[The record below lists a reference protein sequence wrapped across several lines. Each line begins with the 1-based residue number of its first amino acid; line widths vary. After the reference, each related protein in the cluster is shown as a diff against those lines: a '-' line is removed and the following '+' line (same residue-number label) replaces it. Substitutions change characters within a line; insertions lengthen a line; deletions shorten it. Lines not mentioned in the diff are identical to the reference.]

1 MKESYEA
8 PYVIKKN
15 GMYYAHNS
23 CGYTSRVLLAELYT
37 ESHAKARETQCGEL
51 QAIPVTELLTGSE
64 EVQEY
69 IDRMEVMRDAMISL
83 EEAQP

>member
-1 MKESYEA
+1 MNI

-15 GMYYAHNS
+15 GMYYGHNS

-37 ESHAKARETQCGEL
+37 KEEAEAEARMCDEIQVMPITET
-51 QAIPVTELLTGSE
+51 LTGSD

-69 IDRMEVMRDAMISL
+69 IDRMEIMRDVMKSL
-83 EEAQP
+83 ENE